1 LGYRILLEMIKTNRC
16 FYRDSEQPLQFT
28 KSQITLELSWKKIE
42 NYYKIATNL
51 AQDVHIVASDPVVII
66 TNNQAATLQGI
77 NHEPNASNCCLI

>member
-1 LGYRILLEMIKTNRC
+1 
-16 FYRDSEQPLQFT
+16 LQFT

-66 TNNQAATLQGI
+66 TNNQAI
-77 NHEPNASNCCLI
+77 MLICSCGA